1 MKRTTALT
9 VHRRRDRNGARTA
22 GIYMTEGERKRLQG
36 VWGEF
41 VLVVQHVVVCGTRCA
56 LQRIYPEEI
65 VSVERSS
72 AAK

>member
-41 VLVVQHVVVCGTRCA
+41 VLVVQHVVVSGARRA
-56 LQRIYPEEI
+56 LQRIHPKNV
-65 VSVERSS
+65 VSVEHSS
-72 AAK
+72 VAK